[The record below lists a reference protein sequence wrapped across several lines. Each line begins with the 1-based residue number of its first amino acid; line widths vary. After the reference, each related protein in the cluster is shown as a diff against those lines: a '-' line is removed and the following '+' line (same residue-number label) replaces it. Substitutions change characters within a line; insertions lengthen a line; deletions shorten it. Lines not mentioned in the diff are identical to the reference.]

1 LTIAQPD
8 HRTEC
13 ARRLGDLYSRPG
25 FKIRRAHQI
34 AAALFAEVN
43 ADLGITTTQYGILY
57 ALAHVDELDQIGL
70 ARLVWLDR
78 STTGLVLDLLERRGW
93 VDRIVHAQDRRRR
106 QLILTEKGAEAFD
119 RTRAPAAQAVHTL
132 LAGDN
137 KKSAERFLQA
147 MERLV
152 NAHSEPDLST
162 GGPMG
167 GLYRRP
173 GFLIRRAHQI
183 SSALFVQECQA
194 FDVTP
199 TQYGVLYALER
210 CPAVDQA
217 TLAWLLGFDR
227 STTAMVAGL
236 LEERSLVERRT
247 DIADRRRRVL
257 TLTPAGI
264 KLLADVAPLAAVAVE
279 HLMHPLSVAERA
291 LVMGTLGEIVAR
303 LAPGEHSLELLP

>member
-1 LTIAQPD
+1 MTIAQPD

-119 RTRAPAAQAVHTL
+119 RTRAPAARGA
-132 LAGDN
+132 
-137 KKSAERFLQA
+137 R
-147 MERLV
+147 
-152 NAHSEPDLST
+152 
-162 GGPMG
+162 GG
-167 GLYRRP
+167 
-173 GFLIRRAHQI
+173 
-183 SSALFVQECQA
+183 
-194 FDVTP
+194 
-199 TQYGVLYALER
+199 
-210 CPAVDQA
+210 
-217 TLAWLLGFDR
+217 W
-227 STTAMVAGL
+227 
-236 LEERSLVERRT
+236 
-247 DIADRRRRVL
+247 
-257 TLTPAGI
+257 
-264 KLLADVAPLAAVAVE
+264 
-279 HLMHPLSVAERA
+279 
-291 LVMGTLGEIVAR
+291 
-303 LAPGEHSLELLP
+303 